1 MTNAAAMT
9 GTNDLPLPVQ
19 DLDQDYAGSHW
30 AGWVESPK
38 RDPFLLIKPVVAAPP
53 RTNFFV
59 HFVLKAIWRQ
69 NGASLAAINDG
80 VYRLG
85 DSLDEYRVQSIGNQ
99 GVWLEV
105 NSHKEFISFD
115 VPGPDSG
122 AEGGPQP
129 EPEPAQPGVGAPG
142 SAGPDTTNLVHSAQ
156 TRCKPKRRCWIQRT
170 RRFGPPIPAQLMTA
184 FPATQI
190 VHAMKNKSNAPQ
202 PAAAGARFCFPPH
215 AWAALPARRPAAA
228 LLLAAVGALTL
239 GGSALAGPAGPAA
252 TNGTRRHCPRVRPI
266 PTVGPRLS
274 PRWGRRPAGGGP
286 PAGGGGSGGLRRGRR
301 VGRAHPGENHRTIS
315 CGRLDL
321 RTALAMFASQ
331 NNLNIVP
338 DNDMAGSVT
347 LDVHNL
353 PLDQMMRA
361 FWKGRL
367 FLAGGSRFDP
377 GAQNGNADFCGELP
391 ASQTHGYGE

>member
-1 MTNAAAMT
+1 MKGSPKTWIIGLLVVGAAVYLGWQIYAVHRSRAAARNGTGPALAAGVTNAAAMT

-85 DSLDEYRVQSIGNQ
+85 DSLDEYRVQSIGDQ

-115 VPGPDSG
+115 VPGPDSEP
-122 AEGGPQP
+122 EGGPQP

-156 TRCKPKRRCWIQRT
+156 TALQTEKAVLDSANEALR
-170 RRFGPPIPAQLMTA
+170 
-184 FPATQI
+184 ATD
-190 VHAMKNKSNAPQ
+190 S
-202 PAAAGARFCFPPH
+202 
-215 AWAALPARRPAAA
+215 
-228 LLLAAVGALTL
+228 
-239 GGSALAGPAGPAA
+239 
-252 TNGTRRHCPRVRPI
+252 
-266 PTVGPRLS
+266 
-274 PRWGRRPAGGGP
+274 GR
-286 PAGGGGSGGLRRGRR
+286 
-301 VGRAHPGENHRTIS
+301 N
-315 CGRLDL
+315 
-321 RTALAMFASQ
+321 
-331 NNLNIVP
+331 
-338 DNDMAGSVT
+338 
-347 LDVHNL
+347 
-353 PLDQMMRA
+353 
-361 FWKGRL
+361 
-367 FLAGGSRFDP
+367 
-377 GAQNGNADFCGELP
+377 
-391 ASQTHGYGE
+391 